1 MESPSMTPDKTEK
14 TVASTQPLKVGMLLG
29 LGGLGDRSFNDSAYQ
44 GLELAR
50 QRYGIEFEAA
60 GSGTLEENV
69 ALLRQWAEGDYD
81 CIIAIGYRNG
91 HAIAQVAE
99 SFPGKPFTIIDTEVK
114 GKNVWSAVFR
124 EYEADYAVGALA
136 ALIAGTEG
144 EGGRIGFIGGVKT
157 PIIRRIELA
166 FLQGIRSVSQE
177 LFFDAIY
184 VDRFDDEVMGQY
196 FAEILYARGAG
207 VIYQAAGRSGMG
219 AIRAAKKLGKLIIST
234 GGDHSQLAPAA
245 VLTSRIKNVHRP
257 VLDVI
262 KAVLEDQFEGGKTES
277 YGLANGGLSLAPIRP
292 EVVKR
297 LREQLPPDVRLD
309 DLRTRMEEV
318 MQAVTSGRIVVDFG
332 EEER

>member
-1 MESPSMTPDKTEK
+1 MMPDTTEK
-14 TVASTQPLKVGMLLG
+14 TVVSMQPLKVAMLLG
-29 LGGLGDRSFNDSAYQ
+29 LGGLGDKSFNDSAYR

-50 QRYGIEFEAA
+50 QRYGIEFETAR
-60 GSGTLEENV
+60 SGTLEENV
-69 ALLRQWAEGDYD
+69 ALLHQWAEGDCD
-81 CIIAIGYRNG
+81 LVIAIGYRNS

-99 SFPGKPFTIIDTEVK
+99 SFPEKPFAIIDTEVE

-136 ALIAGTEG
+136 ALISRKE

-157 PIIRRIELA
+157 PIIRRIEVA
-166 FLQGIRSVSQE
+166 FWQGIRSISQE
-177 LFFDAIY
+177 LFFDAVY

-196 FAEILYARGAG
+196 FAEILYARGAD
-207 VIYQAAGRSGMG
+207 VIYQAAGRSGIG

-234 GGDHSQLAPAA
+234 GADHSQLAPAA

-262 KAVLEDQFEGGKTES
+262 KAVLEGQFEGGQTGS

-297 LREQLPPDVRLD
+297 LRQQLSPDVRLD
-309 DLRTRMEEV
+309 DLQARMVEV
-318 MQAVTSGRIVVDFG
+318 MEAVTSGRIVVDFD
-332 EEER
+332 EEERL